1 MKKLHLYSNKS
12 GKATGIMKTGL
23 IALFLVLGTGLCL
36 AQQGRISISQDPDIA
51 QLLTLYKEVHSES
64 DFYTIQ
70 VGFGSFEKAEK
81 LKSEVEVD
89 FPGWYSKIVFDSPTY
104 RVHVG
109 RFQTKLEAEREFMEV
124 RKKYPESLLLSP

>member
-1 MKKLHLYSNKS
+1 
-12 GKATGIMKTGL
+12 MKTVALTL
-23 IALFLVLGTGLCL
+23 ILALSTLSAL
-36 AQQGRISISQDPDIA
+36 AQQGKISIEQDPGINK
-51 QLLTLYKEVHSES
+51 LLDLYKTVHSES

-89 FPGWYSKIVFDSPTY
+89 FPGWHSKIVFDSPTY

-109 RFQTKLEAEREFMEV
+109 RFLTKLEAERQFIEV